1 MMTFSGKRM
10 ELEKII
16 LSEVT
21 QAQNYKCCFS
31 LLLLL
36 LNQLSLPL
44 DTLIPA
50 SPPSFISIGNRAWNK
65 TMESP

>member
-10 ELEKII
+10 ELEKNYT
-16 LSEVT
+16 EVT
-21 QAQNYKCCFS
+21 QAQNYKCCIS

-36 LNQLSLPL
+36 LNQLSLSL

-65 TMESP
+65 TTESP